1 VCNDTTFS
9 EALRDEIHLSLD
21 ELARRGAQRM
31 LATALQ
37 AEVDEYIQRHGSE
50 QDENNHALV
59 VRNGRSRERTIQCGA
74 GELKIQAPRVH
85 DKRPGFKFSSSIL
98 PPYMRKSPRL
108 EEAVPILYLRGL
120 STGDFGPALSALLG
134 EEALAGFSPT
144 TVTRLLSIWQDEYK
158 AWRKRSLAGKNYVYL
173 WADGVHFNV
182 RLEADRLACLTL
194 IGVLPDGTKEV
205 VALEDGYRESTESW
219 KTLLRD
225 LKRRGMPAP
234 KLAIADGALG
244 FWAALRDI
252 YPETEEQRCWVHKIA
267 NVLDKLPKRLQPR
280 AKSHLHEIMR
290 AERRQTALEE
300 LTRFQEEYEAKYPK
314 AVDCLTKDLDT
325 LFTFMDYPDAHWLHL
340 RTTNAI
346 ESTFATVKART
357 RTTKGAGSR
366 DAGLAMAFKLLT
378 QAEKRWRRVNSP
390 HLVALVAAGVK
401 FPDGETRILPNLP
414 SDSVVNLQVDV
425 ALDPAIHNI

>member
-1 VCNDTTFS
+1 MCNDTTFS

-85 DKRPGFKFSSSIL
+85 DKRPGYKFSSSIL

-134 EEALAGFSPT
+134 EEALAGFSST
-144 TVTRLLSIWQDEYK
+144 TVTRLLTVWQDEYK
-158 AWRKRSLAGKNYVYL
+158 AWRKRSLTGKNYVYL

-194 IGVLPDGTKEV
+194 IGVLPDGSKEV

-244 FWAALRDI
+244 FWAALREI
-252 YPETEEQRCWVHKIA
+252 YPEAEEQRCWVHKIA

-290 AERRQTALEE
+290 AEGRQTALEE
-300 LTRFQEEYEAKYPK
+300 LARFQEEYEAKYPK
-314 AVDCLTKDLDT
+314 AVDCLTKDIDT
-325 LFTFMDYPDAHWLHL
+325 LFTFMDYPAAHWLHL

-390 HLVALVAAGVK
+390 HLVALVAADVK
-401 FPDGETRILPNLP
+401 FPDGETRILPSLP

-425 ALDPAIHNI
+425 ALESAIHNI

>member
-1 VCNDTTFS
+1 MIAAALEVEVEQYVES
-9 EALRDEIHLSLD
+9 LRHLRDEND
-21 ELARRGAQRM
+21 
-31 LATALQ
+31 
-37 AEVDEYIQRHGSE
+37 
-50 QDENNHALV
+50 HALV
-59 VRNGRSRERTIQCGA
+59 VRNGRSHHERTVQMGA
-74 GELKIQAPRVH
+74 GSVKVRAPRVDDRRSEH
-85 DKRPGFKFSSSIL
+85 RFASNIL
-98 PPYMRKSPRL
+98 LPYMRRSPRL
-108 EEAVPILYLRGL
+108 EEAIPVLYLRGL
-120 STGDFGPALSALLG
+120 STGDFSEALEALLG
-134 EEALAGFSPT
+134 SKATGFSAT
-144 TVTRLLSIWQDEYK
+144 TITRLLKVWQEEYR
-158 AWRKRSLAGKNYVYL
+158 AWRKRSLAGKEYVYI
-173 WADGVHFNV
+173 WADGVYFNI
-182 RLEADRLACLTL
+182 RLEEDRLACLV
-194 IGVLPDGTKEV
+194 IVGVLPDGRKEV
-205 VALEDGYRESTESW
+205 IALEDGYRESTESW

-225 LKRRGMPAP
+225 LKQRGMPAP
-234 KLAIADGALG
+234 KLTIADGALG

>member
-1 VCNDTTFS
+1 MV
-9 EALRDEIHLSLD
+9 
-21 ELARRGAQRM
+21 
-31 LATALQ
+31 
-37 AEVDEYIQRHGSE
+37 
-50 QDENNHALV
+50 
-59 VRNGRSRERTIQCGA
+59 
-74 GELKIQAPRVH
+74 
-85 DKRPGFKFSSSIL
+85 
-98 PPYMRKSPRL
+98 
-108 EEAVPILYLRGL
+108 
-120 STGDFGPALSALLG
+120 
-134 EEALAGFSPT
+134 
-144 TVTRLLSIWQDEYK
+144 
-158 AWRKRSLAGKNYVYL
+158 GKNYVYL

-194 IGVLPDGTKEV
+194 VGVLPDGSKEV

-219 KTLLRD
+219 KTLLHD

-244 FWAALRDI
+244 FWTALRDI
-252 YPETEEQRCWVHKIA
+252 YPEAEEQRCWVHKIA

-290 AERRQTALEE
+290 AEGRQAALEE
-300 LTRFQEEYEAKYPK
+300 LARFQEEYEAKYPK
-314 AVDCLTKDLDT
+314 AVECLTKDIDT
-325 LFTFMDYPDAHWLHL
+325 LFTFMDYPAAHWLHL

-346 ESTFATVKART
+346 ESAFATVKART

-378 QAEKRWRRVNSP
+378 QAERRWRRVNSP
-390 HLVALVAAGVK
+390 HLVALVVASVK

-425 ALDPAIHNI
+425 ALEPAIHNN